1 MHLGSIHIY
10 PVKSGRSVDLSHA
23 DLQRQ
28 GLAGDR
34 RWMVV
39 DRAKRRFLTQ
49 REIPSLA
56 LLHSELQEDGII
68 LTFGDVGERFV
79 PRPTGE
85 ERTKVTIWRDEVD
98 VALADEATHEAL
110 SRWLGREVQLVYQDR
125 LERVANA
132 EWAGDAAPVSL
143 ADGYPYLITTS
154 ASLRDLNSRLV
165 YDGHEPVTMSRFR
178 PNLVIDGAQ
187 AWAEDGWETIR
198 VGSLMLDLVKPCARC
213 AITTVDPQEG
223 RFAGDQ
229 PLTILREMRMSAD
242 RRVPGVLFGW
252 NAVPRSE
259 GRLDVGDRVEVIA
272 HRDTDVVR

>member
-1 MHLGSIHIY
+1 MQLGSLHIY
-10 PVKSGRSVDLSHA
+10 PVKSGRGLDLDHA
-23 DLQRQ
+23 ELKRQ

-125 LERVANA
+125 LERAANP

-143 ADGYPYLITTS
+143 ADGYPCLVATS

-178 PNLVIDGAQ
+178 PNLVIDGAD
-187 AWAEDGWETIR
+187 AWAEDGCW
-198 VGSLMLDLVKPCARC
+198 VFNG
-213 AITTVDPQEG
+213 G
-223 RFAGDQ
+223 
-229 PLTILREMRMSAD
+229 
-242 RRVPGVLFGW
+242 
-252 NAVPRSE
+252 
-259 GRLDVGDRVEVIA
+259 
-272 HRDTDVVR
+272 